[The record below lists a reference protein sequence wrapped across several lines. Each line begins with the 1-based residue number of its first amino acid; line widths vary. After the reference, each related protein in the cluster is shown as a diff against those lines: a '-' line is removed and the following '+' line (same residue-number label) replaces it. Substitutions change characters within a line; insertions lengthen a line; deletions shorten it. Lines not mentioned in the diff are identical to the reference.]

1 MRPSFF
7 VGCTADSR
15 SAMRRVRGD
24 GQNVVQKDAQNDAQN
39 DGQNDK
45 RLKTVSGMWC
55 TTLMT

>member
-1 MRPSFF
+1 
-7 VGCTADSR
+7 
-15 SAMRRVRGD
+15 MRRVRGD

>member
-7 VGCTADSR
+7 AGCTADSR

-24 GQNVVQKDAQNDAQN
+24 GQNVVQKDAQND
-39 DGQNDK
+39 GQNDK